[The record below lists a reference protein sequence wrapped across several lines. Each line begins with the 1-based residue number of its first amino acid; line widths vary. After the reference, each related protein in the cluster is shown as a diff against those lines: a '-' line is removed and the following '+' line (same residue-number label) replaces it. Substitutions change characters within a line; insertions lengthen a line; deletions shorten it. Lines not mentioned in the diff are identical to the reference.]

1 MRPDD
6 AAELVDQNAILG
18 LLVQLG
24 VDISEVTVAAA
35 VEEVV
40 PVVPII
46 IEVQVTLDVTME
58 EVEADR
64 EGFET
69 RFKSST
75 ATELDVAQTAITI
88 TDITAGSV
96 VVSFTVIGLL
106 ENAVTTALSG
116 ATLAGYGVTDIIAG
130 ADLTPAVDSSDVVS
144 NTISTDELLGL
155 GDPKEAAKKMAATL
169 EIEFTVGIA
178 AGAGVV
184 TLVGLYIVFF
194 TIGRHRSKVW
204 SQQLAQVVPT
214 GAGSDKAKL
223 ALEAMRA
230 QMAAERKLTPPTSA
244 PPDEEEGLGLTRTQM
259 LLANLTQEQ
268 IQIVQDTFEMFDEDG
283 SGAIDA
289 SEMRAA
295 MNAMGQKFTKKEC
308 KAMIA
313 EIDEDGDGDLDID
326 EFLALMAPMLLK
338 MDETQS
344 NAVMTRQQLDA
355 VKTAFEQYDTDGS
368 GEIDASELQNAMRM
382 LGHNMTVQQC
392 EQAIASVDEDDS
404 GEIDLNEFIVLMAPI
419 IIENEREKLEAQLEA
434 QRLEEEASMAAIAAR
449 KRQAE
454 QDMMD
459 ARLRDGAGTYG
470 AGSGVYGETLLPDG
484 ERPRRRKGKN
494 SRKMRAAAD
503 ASKMGS
509 SARHRRGY
517 GGDEL
522 RDAEGLPGAP
532 PRPLPRPPKTRKHAK
547 GMGGSRRT
555 RMVTEKMETDKNWML
570 TEAEKKGLHI
580 EEGVN
585 IRAARLR

>member
-1 MRPDD
+1 M
-6 AAELVDQNAILG
+6 
-18 LLVQLG
+18 
-24 VDISEVTVAAA
+24 
-35 VEEVV
+35 
-40 PVVPII
+40 I
-46 IEVQVTLDVTME
+46 IEVHVTLDVTIE

-64 EGFET
+64 AGFET
-69 RFKSST
+69 RFKLST
-75 ATELDVAQTAITI
+75 ATELGIAQTAITI
-88 TDITAGSV
+88 TDITSGSV
-96 VVSFTVIGLL
+96 VVSFTVNGLS
-106 ENAVTTALSG
+106 ESAVTTALSG
-116 ATLAGYGVTDIIAG
+116 AILAGYGVTDLAAG
-130 ADLTPAVDSSDVVS
+130 TYLTPAVDSSDVVS
-144 NTISTDELLGL
+144 NTISAEELAGL
-155 GDPKEAAKKMAATL
+155 GDAGEAAKKMAEATL
-169 EIEFTVGIA
+169 EVEFTVGIA

-214 GAGSDKAKL
+214 GPGADKAKH
-223 ALEAMRA
+223 ALEALRA
-230 QMAAERKLTPPTSA
+230 KMAAERKLTPPRSDT
-244 PPDEEEGLGLTRTQM
+244 PDEEEGLGLTRTQM

-268 IQIVQDTFEMFDEDG
+268 IQIVQETFEMFDEDG

-295 MNAMGQKFTKKEC
+295 MNAMGQKYTKKEC

-344 NAVMTRQQLDA
+344 NAVMTREQLET
-355 VKTAFEQYDTDGS
+355 VKAAFEQFDIDGS
-368 GEIDASELQNAMRM
+368 GEIDADELQKAMRT

-392 EQAIASVDEDDS
+392 EQAIASVDEDES

-419 IIENEREKLEAQLEA
+419 IIENEQKKWEAQMEA
-434 QRLEEEASMAAIAAR
+434 QRLEEQARVASIAAR

-459 ARLRDGAGTYG
+459 ERLRDGAGTYG
-470 AGSGVYGETLLPDG
+470 AGSGVYGETLQPDG
-484 ERPRRRKGKN
+484 ERPRRRKGKKK
-494 SRKMRAAAD
+494 SRKMRSAAD
-503 ASKMGS
+503 ASMVGS
-509 SARHRRGY
+509 SARHRRGFDE
-517 GGDEL
+517 DEL
-522 RDAEGLPGAP
+522 RDAEGLPGAA

-555 RMVTEKMETDKNWML
+555 KMVTEKIETDKNWML
-570 TEAEKKGLHI
+570 TDAERKGLHV
-580 EEGVN
+580 EKGVN
-585 IRAARLR
+585 VRAARLR